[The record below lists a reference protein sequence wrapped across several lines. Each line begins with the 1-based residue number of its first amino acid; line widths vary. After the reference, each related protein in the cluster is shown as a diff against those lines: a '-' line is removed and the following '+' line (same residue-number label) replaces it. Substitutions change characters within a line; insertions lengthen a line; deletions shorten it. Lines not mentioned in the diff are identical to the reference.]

1 MLRLRRA
8 TAASNATYE
17 CTPRNNR
24 TRSVGHVILRPS
36 MSHGTYDRRLLSRI
50 RRIKGQ
56 IESLER
62 AVSEGQDCYAV
73 LQQTAA
79 ARGALNGLTAELIE
93 SHVRFHTLQTRSSPR
108 EANRKVEELMTVIR
122 SYLR

>member
-1 MLRLRRA
+1 
-8 TAASNATYE
+8 
-17 CTPRNNR
+17 
-24 TRSVGHVILRPS
+24 
-36 MSHGTYDRRLLSRI
+36 MSHVAKDRGLLARI

-62 AVSEGQDCYAV
+62 RVAGGRDCCYEV

-79 ARGALNGLTAELIE
+79 ARGALSGLMVELIE
-93 SHVRFHTLQTRSSPR
+93 SHIRFHTLQSKSSAR
-108 EANRKVEELMTVIR
+108 NKDHEVEELMTVIR